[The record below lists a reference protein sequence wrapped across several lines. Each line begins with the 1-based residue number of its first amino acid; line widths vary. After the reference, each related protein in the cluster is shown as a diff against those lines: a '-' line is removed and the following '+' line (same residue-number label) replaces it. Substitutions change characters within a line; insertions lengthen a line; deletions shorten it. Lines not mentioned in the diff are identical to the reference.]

1 MILRLAAMTFL
12 AAVSSAQNV
21 VTPAG
26 DSAVRR
32 VLMEARGSD
41 TVAKGSNPSLQE
53 LIDPMPPEARSAARV
68 GLDALD
74 RGSLADAELA
84 DLSRAY
90 VHLGAVEPG
99 ARAGLA
105 LQERDPKGTQGLVLA
120 ASAKLVQRDF
130 AASAA
135 LAEQALKIDPGDL
148 DARSVLEV
156 SKGRGAPVK
165 SAGSVVPRRAAGGS
179 NPERTIDDRPLK
191 PLIRL
196 GPSSVPPE
204 ISHDATEPPSRGMPW
219 LPYALGGGLTLIGI
233 GLALK
238 HAREEAGEFVQ
249 KTEDRAVDGAAN
261 LYFKAEGFVR
271 ENPKTTI
278 AVGAVGVAVAGWLIL
293 PAAGVG
299 GGGMLLATAGGPAAG
314 YAAAGSGISA
324 SQAAVVGAAAAVPLL
339 MRVDTNSSR
348 GRDVSPDEPI
358 SANGRTPEDITEGQ
372 WKRIREVIKRIRSQ
386 VKNPYKKDG
395 TPFKNQ
401 GPGHLPERPD
411 GYYTEYTVPGA
422 DGQRGL
428 ERLIVGG
435 KGEMYFS
442 PDHYYTFIPL
452 P

>member
-1 MILRLAAMTFL
+1 
-12 AAVSSAQNV
+12 
-21 VTPAG
+21 
-26 DSAVRR
+26 
-32 VLMEARGSD
+32 
-41 TVAKGSNPSLQE
+41 
-53 LIDPMPPEARSAARV
+53 MPPETRAAARV

-74 RGSLADAELA
+74 RGSLTDAELA

-90 VHLGAVEPG
+90 VHLGAAEPG
-99 ARAGLA
+99 VRAGLT

-120 ASAKLVQRDF
+120 ASAKLEQRDF
-130 AASAA
+130 AASAS
-135 LAEQALKIDPGDL
+135 LAEQALKINPSDL
-148 DARSVLEV
+148 DARAVLEI

-165 SAGSVVPRRAAGGS
+165 TAGSVVPSGEVGGL
-179 NPERTIDDRPLK
+179 NPERPLDERPLK
-191 PLIRL
+191 PAIRL
-196 GPSSVPPE
+196 GPSSAPPE
-204 ISHDATEPPSRGMPW
+204 VYHDSTQTSSRGMPW
-219 LPYALGGGLTLIGI
+219 LPYALGGSLTLIGF

-249 KTEDRAVDGAAN
+249 KTEDQAVDRAAN
-261 LYFKAEGFVR
+261 LYFKAEEFVR

-278 AVGAVGVAVAGWLIL
+278 AAGVVAVAVAGWLIL

-299 GGGMLLATAGGPAAG
+299 GGGMMLAAAGGPAAG
-314 YAAAGSGISA
+314 SVAAGSGISVT
-324 SQAAVVGAAAAVPLL
+324 QAAVAGAVAAAPLL
-339 MRVDTNSSR
+339 MRAGADTAR
-348 GRDVSPDEPI
+348 GSDVSPDEPI
-358 SANGRTPEDITEGQ
+358 SSNGRTPEDITESQ